1 MLNDFD
7 TTPDEG
13 GKKEA
18 PGGKTSVIAG
28 LLAGALLV
36 VIGFFLGFMVAGRV
50 PLSIGATSD
59 ASTPEGLD
67 MNLVY
72 KAWHLLEENF
82 VPATTTDSVSADMKM
97 YGMISGLA
105 TSYGDDYTTFFPP
118 QEKKIFDSQV
128 SGNFE
133 GVGMEIDVKDGVLT
147 VVAPLKD
154 TPASRAG
161 ILAGDKILKIDDE
174 STAGLTV
181 DQAVKRIRGPKGST
195 VTVLVARAGKVP
207 FEVPLVRNT
216 INLTTVDTELRSD
229 GVFVLKLY
237 SFNAISPQKFRE
249 AIREF
254 AESGSD
260 KLLLDLRGNPGG
272 YLEAAV
278 DIASWFLP
286 VGKPVVLEDSGGRRD
301 GVVYRSYGY
310 DVFSD
315 KLKLAILI
323 DGGSASAS
331 EILAGAL
338 KDYGKATLIGAQSFG
353 KGSVQQTFDVTND
366 TSLKI
371 TVARWLTP
379 NKVSIS
385 HQGIVPDIAVDRTED
400 DMKAKRDP
408 QLDRAVEFL
417 VKGE

>member
-1 MLNDFD
+1 
-7 TTPDEG
+7 
-13 GKKEA
+13 
-18 PGGKTSVIAG
+18 
-28 LLAGALLV
+28 
-36 VIGFFLGFMVAGRV
+36 
-50 PLSIGATSD
+50 
-59 ASTPEGLD
+59 
-67 MNLVY
+67 
-72 KAWHLLEENF
+72 
-82 VPATTTDSVSADMKM
+82 
-97 YGMISGLA
+97 
-105 TSYGDDYTTFFPP
+105 
-118 QEKKIFDSQV
+118 
-128 SGNFE
+128 
-133 GVGMEIDVKDGVLT
+133 
-147 VVAPLKD
+147 
-154 TPASRAG
+154 
-161 ILAGDKILKIDDE
+161 
-174 STAGLTV
+174 V